1 MQRPAPQKSAEQ
13 NTAQHARQSTRV
25 ALITG
30 GGRGLGR
37 EIALR
42 LARDGVDV
50 ILTYRANHTA
60 AKATA
65 AEIEALGRTAVIE
78 RIDLADS
85 GAIAPFAERVRA
97 ALSEVWGRDTLD
109 FLINNAGISSEAPF
123 AEVDEARLDAQF
135 AVNYKAPFM
144 LTQALLDTLADGGR
158 VLMIGTGLTRFT
170 IPSLVAYAPMKA
182 AVELLARYLAKELG
196 PRGITVN
203 AISPGALHTDFTAPA
218 FEHAP
223 HMAQVIARNTA
234 LGRVG
239 ETTDVAGVVALVCA
253 PEGGWITGQRIEVSG
268 GMFL

>member
-1 MQRPAPQKSAEQ
+1 MSQQPTP
-13 NTAQHARQSTRV
+13 RV

-37 EIALR
+37 AIALR

-50 ILTYRANHTA
+50 ILTYRADRA
-60 AKATA
+60 AAEATA
-65 AEIEALGRTAVIE
+65 AEIEALGRVAVVE

-85 GAIAPFAERVRA
+85 AAIAPFADRVRA
-97 ALSEVWGRDTLD
+97 ALKARWSRGTLD
-109 FLINNAGISSEAPF
+109 ILINNAGISSEVPF
-123 AEVDEARLDAQF
+123 AQVDEARLDAQF

-144 LTQALLDTLADGGR
+144 LTQALLDAVADGGR
-158 VLMIGTGLTRFT
+158 ILMIGTGLTRFT

-182 AVELLARYLAKELG
+182 AVELLARYLARELG

-203 AISPGALHTDFTAPA
+203 AVSPGALRTDFTAPA
-218 FEHAP
+218 FAHAP
-223 HMAQVIARNTA
+223 HMVDVIAQNTA

-239 ETTDVAGVVALVCA
+239 ETTDVAGVVALVCS

>member
-1 MQRPAPQKSAEQ
+1 MSQ
-13 NTAQHARQSTRV
+13 QSTRI

-30 GGRGLGR
+30 GSRGLGR

-50 ILTYRANHTA
+50 ILTYNRDAAA

-65 AEIEALGRTAVIE
+65 AAIEAQGRVAVVE
-78 RIDLADS
+78 QVDLSDS
-85 GAIAPFAERVRA
+85 ANIAPFADRVRA
-97 ALSEVWGRDTLD
+97 ALKARWGRDTLD
-109 FLINNAGISSEAPF
+109 ILINNAGISSEVPF
-123 AEVDEARLDAQF
+123 AQVDEARLDAQF

-144 LTQALLDTLADGGR
+144 LTQALLDTVADGGR
-158 VLMIGTGLTRFT
+158 ILMIGTGLTRFT
-170 IPSLVAYAPMKA
+170 IPVLVAYAPMKA

-203 AISPGALHTDFTAPA
+203 AVSPGALRTDFTAPTFA
-218 FEHAP
+218 HAP
-223 HMAQVIARNTA
+223 QMVDVIAQNTA

-239 ETTDVAGVVALVCA
+239 ETADVAGVVSLVCS

>member
-1 MQRPAPQKSAEQ
+1 MNRSTHDPSAP
-13 NTAQHARQSTRV
+13 RV

-37 EIALR
+37 AIALR
-42 LARDGVDV
+42 LAQDGIDV
-50 ILTYRANHTA
+50 ILTYRTNATA
-60 AKATA
+60 ARQTA
-65 AEIEALGRTAVIE
+65 AEIEALGRTAVVE
-78 RIDLADS
+78 QIDLADS
-85 GAIAPFAERVRA
+85 AAIAPFADKVRS
-97 ALSEVWGRDTLD
+97 ALNVGWGTDRLD
-109 FLINNAGISSEAPF
+109 ILINNAGISSEAPF
-123 AEVDEARLDAQF
+123 GHVDEARLDAQF

-144 LTQALLDTLADGGR
+144 LTQALLDTVADGGR

-170 IPSLVAYAPMKA
+170 IPALVAYAPMKA
-182 AVELLARYLAKELG
+182 AVEVLARYLAKALG

-223 HMAQVIARNTA
+223 QMVDIIAGNTA

-239 ETTDVAGVVALVCA
+239 ETQDVAGVVSLVCSA
-253 PEGGWITGQRIEVSG
+253 EGGWITGQRIEVSG